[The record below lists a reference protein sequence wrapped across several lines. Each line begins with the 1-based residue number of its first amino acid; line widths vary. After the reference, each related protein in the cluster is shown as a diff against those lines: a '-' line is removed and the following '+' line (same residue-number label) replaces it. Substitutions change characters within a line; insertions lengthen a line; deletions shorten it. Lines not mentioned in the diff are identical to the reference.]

1 MSDRPTLRGSLA
13 AVWRSLRSMRTA
25 LILLL
30 LLALAAVA
38 GSLVPQLGISDDRIR
53 QMFVDHPLR
62 ATVYEATGLFDVYG
76 SWWFTLIYALLLASL
91 AACLFPRTRALL
103 RTIRTKPQPA
113 RDLDSMR
120 FYAERPVDAAAELVL
135 DGCAQV
141 LRRRWFRVSR
151 IAGAAA
157 PQVAADKG
165 IAREAGSLL
174 FHWAFFLI
182 VIGIFYGKGTGFTGY
197 AVIPEGTTW
206 TEAHANYD
214 GTAREGRF
222 FNEDHTGAQ
231 VRVDEFTVTYEPDG
245 TPAEF
250 TTAAD
255 LIHGDGSAAGSVDI
269 ELNAPASVD
278 GVDFYQYGYGWAP
291 VIEVT
296 DAEGETL
303 FSGPVIFEQDRAPEG
318 VSQAAMPW
326 TGAVKLPSLRPQVG
340 IAFRLLPDPE
350 AALVSEMMDEPI
362 PVLTPKH
369 PVLALRVFEGDLRL
383 DVAQRVTE
391 LDPAGLQERRSGI
404 LPLDED
410 VGIGNGVTVA
420 FPELREYTVLQV
432 GRDAGVGIMLLAAIL
447 ILAGLLPALYSSR
460 RRVWVEADPSRADG
474 VSVLKVGG
482 FALQRRS
489 EFEEEFQ
496 RLVDAMARATETV
509 TPGRGRSRGGSGSGR
524 EGT

>member
-1 MSDRPTLRGSLA
+1 
-13 AVWRSLRSMRTA
+13 MRTA

-30 LLALAAVA
+30 LLAVGAVA
-38 GSLVPQLGISDDRIR
+38 GSLIPQVGISDDKIS

-76 SWWFTLIYALLLASL
+76 SWWFTLIYALLLTSL

-103 RTIRTKPQPA
+103 RTLRTRPQPA
-113 RDLDSMR
+113 RELDSMR
-120 FYAERPVDAAAELVL
+120 LYVERSVAVPPGTVL
-135 DGCAQV
+135 DRSANI
-141 LRRRWFRVSR
+141 LRRKRFRVDR
-151 IAGAAA
+151 VGGAV

-222 FNEDHTGAQ
+222 FNENHTGAQ
-231 VRVDEFTVTYEPDG
+231 VRVEEFTVVYEPDG
-245 TPAEF
+245 TPQEF
-250 TTAAD
+250 TTTAE
-255 LIHGDGSAAGSVDI
+255 LLHGDGTSAGTADI
-269 ELNAPASVD
+269 ELNAPGSVD

-296 DAEGETL
+296 DADGEIL
-303 FSGPVIFEQDRAPEG
+303 FSGPVIFEQDRAPKG
-318 VSQAAMPW
+318 ISQAAMPW

-340 IAFRLLPDPE
+340 VAFRLLPDPE
-350 AALVSEMMDEPI
+350 TALVSEMTDEPI
-362 PVLTPKH
+362 PVLKPSH

-391 LDPAGLQERRSGI
+391 LDPVGLQERRSGI
-404 LPLDED
+404 VPLGED
-410 VGIGNGVTVA
+410 VRIGGGVTVS

-447 ILAGLLPALYSSR
+447 ILGGLLPALYSSR
-460 RRVWVEADPSRADG
+460 RRVWVRADPAPHG
-474 VSVLKVGG
+474 SVLKVGG

-489 EFEEEFQ
+489 EFEEEFA
-496 RLVDAMARATETV
+496 RLVEAMARATDHASAIESETER
-509 TPGRGRSRGGSGSGR
+509 T
-524 EGT
+524 